1 MSDNK
6 KKKLKGK
13 RRKSHER
20 KVADQLVKQYD
31 TNEFLKSKKVNPK
44 FLDLFN

>member
-1 MSDNK
+1 MAEK

-20 KVADQLVKQYD
+20 KVADQLIKQYD
-31 TNEFLKSKKVNPK
+31 LNEYLKNKKVNTK
-44 FLDLFN
+44 FLDQF